1 MVHYAF
7 LEQKHIA
14 RNLKC
19 CTMKLFVHNKDK
31 VSMDLPSLGSKV
43 THC

>member
-1 MVHYAF
+1 MRISLMGHYAF

-19 CTMKLFVHNKDK
+19 CTMKFFVLNKDK
-31 VSMDLPSLGSKV
+31 VSMEYAV
-43 THC
+43 TG

>member
-1 MVHYAF
+1 MGHYAF

-31 VSMDLPSLGSKV
+31 VKCRHWVARL
-43 THC
+43 HR